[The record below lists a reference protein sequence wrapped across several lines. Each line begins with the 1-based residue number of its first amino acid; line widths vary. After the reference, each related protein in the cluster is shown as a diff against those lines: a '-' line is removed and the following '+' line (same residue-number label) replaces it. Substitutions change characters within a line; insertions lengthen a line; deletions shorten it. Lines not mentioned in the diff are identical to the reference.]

1 MTTINNKYYEAPTK
15 SIWQGRT
22 GPYDDRRLH
31 QVVEVLD
38 LSKSSIKD
46 INVPSLIMLGFCSD
60 EGVKRNLGRPGAALG
75 PNALKAQL
83 AKLPYLGD
91 LTLYDIGNIKCIDEN
106 LEKAQQE
113 LGYLIRECHQ
123 YGHKTLVFGGG
134 HETAWGH
141 YLGLAPHYDSLGF
154 FNFDAHFDLRTDH
167 QSTSGTPFLQIAE
180 HQSTQK
186 KDFNYFCYG
195 IQRTANTQDLFRK
208 ADSLNVTYL
217 TAADITKRSIE
228 KNKPSINKFIKQCD
242 MLYVSI
248 CMDVF
253 NGAIAPGVSA
263 PAPLGLMPWHI
274 LPILNQL
281 LSSKKVVS
289 IDIVELSP
297 PFDRDCQTARLAS
310 SIAAEVIYS
319 L

>member
-1 MTTINNKYYEAPTK
+1 
-15 SIWQGRT
+15 
-22 GPYDDRRLH
+22 
-31 QVVEVLD
+31 
-38 LSKSSIKD
+38 
-46 INVPSLIMLGFCSD
+46 
-60 EGVKRNLGRPGAALG
+60 
-75 PNALKAQL
+75 
-83 AKLPYLGD
+83 
-91 LTLYDIGNIKCIDEN
+91 
-106 LEKAQQE
+106 
-113 LGYLIRECHQ
+113 
-123 YGHKTLVFGGG
+123 
-134 HETAWGH
+134 
-141 YLGLAPHYDSLGF
+141 
-154 FNFDAHFDLRTDH
+154 
-167 QSTSGTPFLQIAE
+167 
-180 HQSTQK
+180 
-186 KDFNYFCYG
+186 
-195 IQRTANTQDLFRK
+195 
-208 ADSLNVTYL
+208 
-217 TAADITKRSIE
+217 
-228 KNKPSINKFIKQCD
+228 